1 MTSQPPRALGISI
14 GVHSAAEPGIGL
26 LGTGAGH
33 IENMS
38 DVVDGLIGSSD
49 FHDAVSDDWSKLFF

>member
-1 MTSQPPRALGISI
+1 LAYIT
-14 GVHSAAEPGIGL
+14 AAEPGIGL
-26 LGTGAGH
+26 LGAGAGH